1 MSGQKTGDRPERT
14 IEVAERVAEV
24 LRQHEIEAA
33 VIGAAALAVHLYPR
47 YTEDFDLAINTDP
60 FPKLRWV
67 QDSLQKEGFE
77 VRFDAPD
84 ADDALGGVLRVM
96 GDDFEPIEVVNF
108 YNPWP
113 GARDA
118 SVLARE
124 ALREAR
130 MPLSPESPLRVV
142 SLPHLI
148 ALKLYAGGGKSK
160 GDVVEL
166 LERNREHLDL
176 AGLRDVCNRHGLG
189 PALEPLL
196 QELGFP

>member
-1 MSGQKTGDRPERT
+1 VSDPKTVNRQERT
-14 IEVAERVAEV
+14 IEVAERVTEI
-24 LRQHEIEAA
+24 LRQHEVEAA

-47 YTEDFDLAINTDP
+47 YTEDFDLAINTEP
-60 FPKLRWV
+60 FPKLRRV
-67 QDSLQKEGFE
+67 EEALAKEGFE
-77 VRFDAPD
+77 ARFEAPD
-84 ADDALGGVLRVM
+84 PEDALGGVLRVM

-113 GARDA
+113 ESRDA

-130 MPLSPESPLRVV
+130 IQLSPESPLRVV
-142 SLPHLI
+142 SLPYLI
-148 ALKLYAGGGKSK
+148 ALKLYAGGWKSK

-166 LERNREHLDL
+166 LERNRDRMDVAE
-176 AGLRDVCNRHGLG
+176 LRDVCNRHGLG

-196 QELGFP
+196 QELGFA